1 MADEHAEAKRWDELT
16 DEIVVVYGVIRYVLS
31 CLPVP
36 IQLAHYSLDWEPR
49 EKVAALVALNRAR
62 LELIRPQP
70 IEDRHKDLLQQ
81 AITDWLLAFDLA
93 GLFPLVGDPI
103 GWRLDALE
111 QLIQRAQF
119 TAGKVALDLGIGD
132 E

>member
-16 DEIVVVYGVIRYVLS
+16 DEMVVVYGVIRYVLS
-31 CLPVP
+31 CLPVR
-36 IQLAHYSLDWEPR
+36 IHLAHYNEDWEPG
-49 EKVAALVALNRAR
+49 EAIAALVALNRAR
-62 LELIRPQP
+62 LELVRDQP
-70 IEDRHKDLLQQ
+70 LIELHRDLLQQ

-111 QLIQRAQF
+111 HLIQRAQF